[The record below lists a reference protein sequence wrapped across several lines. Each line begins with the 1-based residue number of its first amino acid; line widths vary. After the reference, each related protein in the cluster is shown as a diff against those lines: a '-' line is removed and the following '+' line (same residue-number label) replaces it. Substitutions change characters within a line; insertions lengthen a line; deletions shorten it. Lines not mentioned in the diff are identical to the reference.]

1 AICLKV
7 GDGVVLGTDSAAS
20 LIGENERYFNVYNT
34 AEKTFN
40 LVKGL
45 PIGMMTFG
53 LGGMAGLSIGA
64 LARDLRKR
72 LSGEDPR
79 FPEWALDPHSYTIE
93 QVAHRVKQFFYDELY
108 QDVFGPIPVHRAAE
122 HAPGSDAA
130 RLGDDENAGGSG
142 QAESVPA
149 EEPGRPADDEVE
161 GTPGELVPEFP
172 VLGFVVAGISAQDY
186 YTEVWTVQ
194 INEGRCDGPTREYE
208 RTVAG
213 VVNFWG
219 EAEALYRLVYGWS
232 PEAQQRLVS
241 AGVPPETADRF
252 LVSRTEL
259 AHTGMPIQDAI
270 DLVRYLA
277 EVTVGYVR
285 FKQGAPTVAPPID
298 IAAITRHQGF
308 KWVSRKHFYSQE
320 LNPG

>member
-1 AICLKV
+1 MTIAICLKV
-7 GDGVVLGTDSAAS
+7 GDGVVLGPDSAAS

-64 LARDLRKR
+64 LVRDLRKR

-79 FPEWALDPHSYTIE
+79 FADWALDRSSYTIE
-93 QVAHRVKQFFYDELY
+93 QVASRVRGFFIDELY
-108 QDVFGPIPVHRAAE
+108 AHEFGPLPPQGVERATTSP
-122 HAPGSDAA
+122 H
-130 RLGDDENAGGSG
+130 LGPTDGDGYQDGG
-142 QAESVPA
+142 EDP
-149 EEPGRPADDEVE
+149 E
-161 GTPGELVPEFP
+161 GTPGDRVPEFP
-172 VLGFVVAGISAQDY
+172 LLGFVVAGISAEDTY
-186 YTEVWTVQ
+186 PEVWTIQ
-194 INEGRCDGPTREYE
+194 IVDGVCSTTREYE

-219 EAEALYRLVYGWS
+219 QAEALYRLVYGWS
-232 PEAQQRLVS
+232 PEAQQRLIA
-241 AGVPPETADRF
+241 AGLTSETADQF

-270 DLVRYLA
+270 DLVKYLA
-277 EVTVGYVR
+277 DVTVGFVR

-308 KWVSRKHFYSQE
+308 KWVTRKHFYSPD
-320 LNPG
+320 LNPE

>member
-1 AICLKV
+1 MTIAICLKV

-79 FPEWALDPHSYTIE
+79 FPDWALDHSRFTIE
-93 QVAHRVKQFFYDELY
+93 QVASRVKEFFFDELY
-108 QDVFGPIPVHRAAE
+108 AQEFGP
-122 HAPGSDAA
+122 
-130 RLGDDENAGGSG
+130 L
-142 QAESVPA
+142 PA
-149 EEPGRPADDEVE
+149 ERVLEPRPTPHSSPADGDEYPGPDEEVE
-161 GTPGELVPEFP
+161 GKPGDRVPEFP
-172 VLGFVVAGISAQDY
+172 VLGFVVAGISAEDTY
-186 YTEVWTVQ
+186 PEVWTIQVV
-194 INEGRCDGPTREYE
+194 DGVCSTTREYE

-219 EAEALYRLVYGWS
+219 QAEALYRLVYGWS
-232 PEAQQRLVS
+232 PEAQQRLTA
-241 AGVPPETADRF
+241 AGLTPETADQF

-270 DLVRYLA
+270 DLVKYLA
-277 EVTVGYVR
+277 DVTVGFVR

-308 KWVSRKHFYSQE
+308 KWVTRKHFYSQN
-320 LNPG
+320 LNPE

>member
-1 AICLKV
+1 MTIAICLKV

-40 LVKGL
+40 PVKGL

-64 LARDLRKR
+64 LARELRQR

-79 FPEWALDPHSYTIE
+79 YPEWKLDRSTYTIE
-93 QVAHRVKQFFYDELY
+93 QVADRVKQFFFDELY
-108 QDVFGPIPVHRAAE
+108 QEEFGPLPTSDGSVAEGAADVDQ
-122 HAPGSDAA
+122 G
-130 RLGDDENAGGSG
+130 
-142 QAESVPA
+142 
-149 EEPGRPADDEVE
+149 E
-161 GTPGELVPEFP
+161 GTPGEKAPEYP
-172 VLGFVVAGISAQDY
+172 LLGFAVAGIPANDY
-186 YTEVWTVQ
+186 YTQVWTVQ
-194 INEGRCDGPTREYE
+194 IVGGICHGPECRCDRAVSGA
-208 RTVAG
+208 VH
-213 VVNFWG
+213 FWG
-219 EAEALYRLVYGWS
+219 QAEALYRLVYGWS
-232 PEAQQRLVS
+232 PEAHQRLVS
-241 AGVPPETADRF
+241 AGLSPETADQF
-252 LVSRTEL
+252 LVSLTDL
-259 AHTGMPIQDAI
+259 AHPGMPIQDAI

-308 KWVSRKHFYSQE
+308 KWVARKHYYSQE
-320 LNPG
+320 LNPAA

>member
-1 AICLKV
+1 MTIAICLKV

-64 LARDLRKR
+64 LARELRQR

-79 FPEWALDPHSYTIE
+79 HPEWKLDHGAYTIE
-93 QVAHRVKQFFYDELY
+93 QVADRVKQFFYDELY
-108 QDVFGPIPVHRAAE
+108 QAEFGPLPASDGAIAEGAA
-122 HAPGSDAA
+122 DID
-130 RLGDDENAGGSG
+130 RD
-142 QAESVPA
+142 
-149 EEPGRPADDEVE
+149 E
-161 GTPGELVPEFP
+161 GTPGEVAPEYP
-172 VLGFVVAGISAQDY
+172 LLGFVVAGIPANDY
-186 YTEVWTVQ
+186 YTQVWTVQ
-194 INEGRCDGPTREYE
+194 IVGGICHGPECRCDRA
-208 RTVAG
+208 VSG
-213 VVNFWG
+213 VVHFWG
-219 EAEALYRLVYGWS
+219 QAEALYRLVYGWS
-232 PEAQQRLVS
+232 PEAHQRLVS
-241 AGVPPETADRF
+241 AGLSPETADQF
-252 LVSRTEL
+252 LVSLTDL
-259 AHTGMPIQDAI
+259 AHPGMPIQDAI

-298 IAAITRHQGF
+298 LAAITRHQGF
-308 KWVSRKHFYSQE
+308 KWVARKHYYSQE
-320 LNPG
+320 LNPAA